1 MNTVSTVFMKAKHLY
16 RFIYGMIKSI
26 IKTKTKRKAVISM
39 ADFERLNRE
48 TRAYNNGISRNLDP
62 TRGAT
67 ETYSQKFA
75 RLNLETF
82 KYNNY
87 GRR

>member
-1 MNTVSTVFMKAKHLY
+1 MKEKHLY
-16 RFIYGMIKSI
+16 HFIYGMIKSI
-26 IKTKTKRKAVISM
+26 IKTKIKRKAVHIM
-39 ADFERLNRE
+39 DFERLNRE
-48 TRAYNNGISRNLDP
+48 TFNYNNGISRNLDP

-75 RLNLETF
+75 RLNLETYY
-82 KYNNY
+82 YNNY

>member
-1 MNTVSTVFMKAKHLY
+1 MV
-16 RFIYGMIKSI
+16 
-26 IKTKTKRKAVISM
+26 
-39 ADFERLNRE
+39 DFDRLNRE
-48 TRAYNNGISRNLDP
+48 TFNYNNGISRTRDP

-75 RLNLETF
+75 RLNLETYY
-82 KYNNY
+82 YNNY